1 MTQSSKQSPST
12 YAHLAESDAGL
23 VQGFSAARLSTIADV
38 MQEQVPAN
46 HFPGAVTM
54 VARHGEVVHYA
65 AHGFQDAAK
74 SKRMSK
80 DSIFRLASMTKPLV
94 TAAAM
99 ILVERGRMNMFD
111 PIVKWLP
118 ELKDLKVETAQGD
131 VPLERPIW
139 VQDLMRHTAGFVY
152 GGRAASPRIS
162 KLYTEL
168 NIESREH
175 DISSEDMLRSAR
187 NVLGILNLH

>member
-23 VQGFSAARLSTIADV
+23 VQGFSAARLATIADV
-38 MQEQVPAN
+38 MQEQVQAN

-54 VARHGEVVHYA
+54 VARQGEVVHYA

-118 ELKDLKVETAQGD
+118 ELKDIPAKDLHKWYDPSIHNKWLKSGIKYYKPMFNVE
-131 VPLERPIW
+131 
-139 VQDLMRHTAGFVY
+139 
-152 GGRAASPRIS
+152 
-162 KLYTEL
+162 EL
-168 NIESREH
+168 KKQKEKSLKIYKKIYN
-175 DISSEDMLRSAR
+175 
-187 NVLGILNLH
+187 